1 MTILRAAV
9 SDLRPGELVSRLGMS
24 RSYAS
29 ELVKRKKTPS
39 LEVAARIER
48 EFGVPMADWLQ
59 PSGDHQVGESV
70 ERAGTAEIG
79 APASGSSPGKIAG
92 VSSEP

>member
-1 MTILRAAV
+1 
-9 SDLRPGELVSRLGMS
+9 MS

-48 EFGVPMADWLQ
+48 EFGVPMADWLE
-59 PSGDHQVGESV
+59 PSGDHQSGEGVG
-70 ERAGTAEIG
+70 RPGMAGIG
-79 APASGSSPGKIAG
+79 APVGGSSSGNG
-92 VSSEP
+92 EEVSGEG